1 MTDDGKLAQKVAIVT
16 GGGRGIGEAI
26 CEALAREGAR
36 VVVAARTAVE
46 IDRVTGR
53 LVSGGSTALAQ
64 QVDVTEPAS
73 VAAMVE
79 ATLARFGR
87 IDILV
92 NNAGIYKPARFLD
105 YTFDDWKRVVDVNL
119 HGTFLCTRAVLPAML
134 RQHYGKIVNVASTAG
149 KWGSL
154 FQSAYNASKHGVMG
168 LTRSLALEV
177 AAQRIT
183 VNAVCPGYVDTALLD
198 KGVEE
203 WSAILGVAREGVIEF
218 MKGRIPQ
225 GRFLRPEEVA
235 AAVVYLSAPES
246 DGVTGIGITLA
257 GGMVLI

>member
-1 MTDDGKLAQKVAIVT
+1 MTDDRKLADKVAIVT
-16 GGGRGIGEAI
+16 GGGRGIGEAV
-26 CEALAREGAR
+26 CEALAREGAE
-36 VVVAARTAVE
+36 VVVAARSEPE
-46 IDRVTGR
+46 IDRVAAR
-53 LVSGGSTALAQ
+53 LVSDGSSAVAQ
-64 QVDVTEPAS
+64 RLDVTEPAS

-92 NNAGIYKPARFLD
+92 NNAGIYRPAKFLD

-134 RQHYGKIVNVASTAG
+134 RQRYGKIVNVASTAG

-177 AAQRIT
+177 AAQGIT
-183 VNAVCPGYVDTALLD
+183 VNAVCPGYVETPLLD
-198 KGVEE
+198 QGIEE
-203 WSAILGVAREGVIEF
+203 WSAILGVAREGVVEF

-257 GGMVLI
+257 GGMLLI